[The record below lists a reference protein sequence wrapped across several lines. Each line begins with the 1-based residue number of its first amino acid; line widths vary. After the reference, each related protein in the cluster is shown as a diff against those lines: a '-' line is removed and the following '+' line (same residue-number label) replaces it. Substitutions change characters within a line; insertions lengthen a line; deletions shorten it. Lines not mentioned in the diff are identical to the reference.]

1 MPEDDSLTHKQDLLT
16 HKRDLLTHKKRL
28 MKCLRTEVGQLL
40 FDSLCASG
48 SILCFLVIKCFFIT
62 KKLQRCNNVDGCQW
76 WASTVSQASSGSS
89 SSSIFAVNI
98 VVSDGQANF
107 CFCKNNKR
115 IIIIVVSDEQAPSL
129 CYGENPRLSLATC
142 DTCPATWLPLYERLL
157 KHRQTSDEPYSGK
170 KHYKNAVST

>member
-62 KKLQRCNNVDGCQW
+62 KKLQRCNNVDGCQ
-76 WASTVSQASSGSS
+76 
-89 SSSIFAVNI
+89 
-98 VVSDGQANF
+98 
-107 CFCKNNKR
+107 
-115 IIIIVVSDEQAPSL
+115 
-129 CYGENPRLSLATC
+129 
-142 DTCPATWLPLYERLL
+142 
-157 KHRQTSDEPYSGK
+157 
-170 KHYKNAVST
+170 

>member
-107 CFCKNNKR
+107 CFCQNNKR
-115 IIIIVVSDEQAPSL
+115 IIIVVSDEQASSNL
-129 CYGENPRLSLATC
+129 CLCVPISWWRMPWLRACPPQRISSTVRLCWVTFHSPLLLALC
-142 DTCPATWLPLYERLL
+142 A
-157 KHRQTSDEPYSGK
+157 
-170 KHYKNAVST
+170 AVSGGGG